1 MKEIENLCG
10 VHITAACKRLASE
23 APAFMVF
30 NGVRVESKVGDTPGD
45 LEAGW
50 HAEMDRLRAKHE
62 AERLAHEQT
71 PEGKRELA
79 AAKTRD
85 DAEKA
90 AAASWRARVEASGIR
105 AKCPWTDE
113 MGEISGFGGGYENAC
128 REMVYAGLVWLA
140 DRTDV
145 DLSSRETAD
154 VKALDAALLAACP
167 DCSGA
172 MHGAAMS
179 AVCFIAKQGWAKY
192 VEAMTR
198 RTSESSTR
206 RSTG

>member
-50 HAEMDRLRAKHE
+50 
-62 AERLAHEQT
+62 
-71 PEGKRELA
+71 
-79 AAKTRD
+79 
-85 DAEKA
+85 
-90 AAASWRARVEASGIR
+90 
-105 AKCPWTDE
+105 
-113 MGEISGFGGGYENAC
+113 
-128 REMVYAGLVWLA
+128 
-140 DRTDV
+140 
-145 DLSSRETAD
+145 
-154 VKALDAALLAACP
+154 
-167 DCSGA
+167 
-172 MHGAAMS
+172 
-179 AVCFIAKQGWAKY
+179 FIAKQGWPKY

-206 RSTG
+206 RSAG